1 MLIVTLVGAF
11 LFFTTGGLI
20 IEAWYNAQ
28 HTTGYLI
35 GSGII
40 AFLNGFVY
48 LGDLALTSFKYG

>member
-1 MLIVTLVGAF
+1 MITMAGAF

-20 IEAWYNAQ
+20 FEVWYNATS
-28 HTTGYLI
+28 TTVYLI

-48 LGDLALTSFKYG
+48 LGDFVLTTLKYG

>member
-1 MLIVTLVGAF
+1 MVITLAGAF

-20 IEAWYNAQ
+20 IETWYNSTNAS
-28 HTTGYLI
+28 GYLI

-48 LGDLALTSFKYG
+48 LGDCALTIFKFG

>member
-1 MLIVTLVGAF
+1 MITMAGAL

-20 IEAWYNAQ
+20 FEVWYNAT
-28 HTTGYLI
+28 HASGYLI

-48 LGDLALTSFKYG
+48 LGDFVLTTLKFG